1 MRRRRLA
8 HAFMNLDTTFHLAQ
22 IFLAFGT
29 CPCPML
35 PYPCVMLTRAIRL
48 SSTPFKAAFSVIPG
62 PSTPLSRHQT
72 YQRYIMAAS
81 TAKSLD
87 HIVLTVEDISAT
99 IKWYEEMLNMS
110 HTSFTSGGVERHALK
125 FGDQKINL
133 HQSGKEFEPKA
144 KTVQPGSGDLCFLV
158 QEKVDDVL
166 ARLQDKRIDVLEGGK
181 VVDRTGARGKLVSP
195 FLRLISEN

>member
-1 MRRRRLA
+1 
-8 HAFMNLDTTFHLAQ
+8 MNLDTTFHLAQ
-22 IFLAFGT
+22 IFLAFGSKL
-29 CPCPML
+29 CPML
-35 PYPCVMLTRAIRL
+35 SYQPVMLTRATRL
-48 SSTPFKAAFSVIPG
+48 SSTLLRSAFPVVPG
-62 PSTPLSRHQT
+62 SNSPLSIHPT
-72 YQRYIMAAS
+72 YQRYRMTAS

-87 HIVLTVEDISAT
+87 HIVLTVKDIPAT

-110 HTSFTSGGVERHALK
+110 HTSITSGGVERHALK

-158 QEKVDDVL
+158 EEKVDDVL
-166 ARLQDKRIDVLEGGK
+166 ARLQDKSIDVLEGGK

-195 FLRLISEN
+195 LLLLISEK